1 MRTSKYFFGKL
12 FTTPPSVQK
21 MRQRYEACCDRIQ
34 DSILIIEA
42 NMGTDERFSF
52 DLNAAVAGIA
62 TCDLKVAGEAAK
74 RYILIH
80 EEYRCIIK
88 MKSLDEKLNVK
99 LYHCQP
105 QQDCSRI
112 WEKQGRQGG
121 FQSIHIPSRHQA
133 DKMLQTHQLHKE
145 TYYSK

>member
-88 MKSLDEKLNVK
+88 NERQITSLSTTTRL
-99 LYHCQP
+99 
-105 QQDCSRI
+105 QQNLREARQTRRI
-112 WEKQGRQGG
+112 SSNPY
-121 FQSIHIPSRHQA
+121 FQQAPSRQEA
-133 DKMLQTHQLHKE
+133 SNTPVAQ
-145 TYYSK
+145 

>member
-88 MKSLDEKLNVK
+88 NERQITSLSTTTRL
-99 LYHCQP
+99 
-105 QQDCSRI
+105 QQNLREARQTRRI
-112 WEKQGRQGG
+112 SSNPYSQQA
-121 FQSIHIPSRHQA
+121 PSRQEA
-133 DKMLQTHQLHKE
+133 SNTPVAQ
-145 TYYSK
+145 

>member
-88 MKSLDEKLNVK
+88 MKSRREIERQIISLSTTTRL
-99 LYHCQP
+99 
-105 QQDCSRI
+105 QQNLREARQTRRI
-112 WEKQGRQGG
+112 SSNPYSQQA
-121 FQSIHIPSRHQA
+121 PSRQEA
-133 DKMLQTHQLHKE
+133 SNTPVAQ
-145 TYYSK
+145 